1 VLFQAC
7 GKPALAV
14 YATMFQQALTLVL
27 LWPLILSHG
36 VNGAAAA
43 MAIAN
48 AITFG
53 LTLVLVHRL
62 IRLSPVELVL
72 AVRRTLVAC
81 IPFAAVSILPHQ
93 TKQWDYGLAL
103 LSVSMTIVVLIPQ
116 LKALLALWQTR

>member
-1 VLFQAC
+1 
-7 GKPALAV
+7 
-14 YATMFQQALTLVL
+14 MFQQALTLVL

-53 LTLVLVHRL
+53 LTLILVHRL

-72 AVRRTLVAC
+72 AVRRPLVAC
-81 IPFAAVSILPHQ
+81 VPFAAVSILPRQ
-93 TKQWDYGLAL
+93 TTRWDYGLAL

-116 LKALLALWQTR
+116 LKALLARWQTR